1 MCIYVKL
8 IVVSQDRA
16 DRAARYAKSQEEEKA
31 AKQALLQA
39 RQAEQ
44 EARKEAIVRERR

>member
-1 MCIYVKL
+1 ME
-8 IVVSQDRA
+8 
-16 DRAARYAKSQEEEKA
+16 RAARYAQGQEEERA

-44 EARKEAIVRERR
+44 EDRKEATVRERR